1 MANAATAAAF
11 LFSAGLASTLGTTAA
26 GLKLV
31 LAEGVEKAVVHAM
44 IAAKRKAMVWKVFMM
59 FYFCKCKESGDV
71 YCVDHNDDGEE
82 AGNQT

>member
-1 MANAATAAAF
+1 
-11 LFSAGLASTLGTTAA
+11 
-26 GLKLV
+26 

-59 FYFCKCKESGDV
+59 LYFCKCKESDDV